1 MYLPSCLSHGVPAPG
16 QACICTGSMWW
27 CSALP
32 ALPIICWW
40 RPFPAPVAATG
51 TGVWGHLGAPREVL
65 PRPQVRSWAQKP
77 SALALQSPAH
87 PAGCHPSVM
96 QALGQSAPS
105 NCCLIWPSTWW
116 SLSCPHIGNNSVCS
130 APTILHS
137 HSKVGG
143 GKDRSLSLLHFV
155 SSGFWTWLVV
165 EWYLNII
172 STPSALKPLYRFKM
186 DTNPG
191 LAPANSFWIRFSNTF
206 CQNQNILPLA
216 SSSQK
221 EKVDFLSPSPW
232 CSLCQ
237 TEENP

>member
-1 MYLPSCLSHGVPAPG
+1 MDSEDILIFCLPITWIVRANRENANRLLYSALKFDALHNWDDDFWRGYESGVP
-16 QACICTGSMWW
+16 GSTT
-27 CSALP
+27 C
-32 ALPIICWW
+32 
-40 RPFPAPVAATG
+40 
-51 TGVWGHLGAPREVL
+51 
-65 PRPQVRSWAQKP
+65 
-77 SALALQSPAH
+77 
-87 PAGCHPSVM
+87 
-96 QALGQSAPS
+96 
-105 NCCLIWPSTWW
+105 
-116 SLSCPHIGNNSVCS
+116 
-130 APTILHS
+130 
-137 HSKVGG
+137 
-143 GKDRSLSLLHFV
+143 SLSLLHFV

-206 CQNQNILPLA
+206 CQNQNILPLT

>member
-143 GKDRSLSLLHFV
+143 GKDQVGDIVLTVSPAWTDPVWCHLHHPWLGKCQAELGKCKRCCRDGHWELMPAAPHHD
-155 SSGFWTWLVV
+155 SS
-165 EWYLNII
+165 
-172 STPSALKPLYRFKM
+172 KM
-186 DTNPG
+186 R
-191 LAPANSFWIRFSNTF
+191 W
-206 CQNQNILPLA
+206 
-216 SSSQK
+216 SSSW
-221 EKVDFLSPSPW
+221 SSSW
-232 CSLCQ
+232 
-237 TEENP
+237 